1 MAMLEY
7 LEQDKE
13 KFLAEMER
21 AGTPDKA
28 GKVLEGELEKLLYR
42 YNERCESEAGREA
55 AAYMIETARMSL
67 PLVDTVGETLVW
79 EMDEPPAEKEGKNP
93 KALILPAAGLIC
105 AAASLV
111 MAAWQPDG
119 GVKFYGTPVTFILAA
134 AAVILGFVGGRF
146 FGGDGKPVK
155 KGKTKTELKVDAGK
169 IYRTLHTMVLSA
181 DRSLEE
187 ILSAERHKEKP
198 GAVTESAGISQK
210 ELDLFANLLEAR
222 ESGDG
227 QFALDRIADVKYYL
241 HRNGIETVDY
251 REDTRQLFDIMPGS
265 ETGTIRPAL
274 VADGKLV
281 KKGLASGG
289 R

>member
-13 KFLAEMER
+13 KFLADMEQ
-21 AGTPDKA
+21 AKTPDKA

-67 PLVDTVGETLVW
+67 PLVDTVGETTVW
-79 EMDEPPAEKEGKNP
+79 ELEDKPVSDEGKNP
-93 KALILPAAGLIC
+93 KALIFPAAGFLC
-105 AAASLV
+105 AGISLV

-119 GVKFYGTPVTFILAA
+119 GVKFYGAPVSFILAA
-134 AAVILGFVGGRF
+134 AGVLLGFLGGKL
-146 FGGDGKPVK
+146 FGGGKAPARR
-155 KGKTKTELKVDAGK
+155 GKTKTELKVDAGK

-187 ILSAERHKEKP
+187 ILSAERHAKKAE
-198 GAVTESAGISQK
+198 AATESAGISQK
-210 ELDLFANLLEAR
+210 EIDLFAGLLEAKK
-222 ESGDG
+222 SGDG
-227 QFALDRIADVKYYL
+227 QFALDRISDVKYYL
-241 HRNGIETVDY
+241 HRNGIEAVDF
-251 REDTRQLFDIMPGS
+251 REDTRELFDIMPGS
-265 ETGTIRPAL
+265 KTGTIRPAL
-274 VADGKLV
+274 VQDGKLI
-281 KKGLASGG
+281 KRGLASGG